1 MFLFFTFLKVFCLS
15 KFYIHNFCE
24 MIYHGVDNVSI
35 VMRMINIKTTRT
47 VKMFYILVAL
57 K

>member
-1 MFLFFTFLKVFCLS
+1 MFLFFTFLKVFFLS
-15 KFYIHNFCE
+15 KFYIHIFCE

-47 VKMFYILVAL
+47 VKMFYI
-57 K
+57 

>member
-35 VMRMINIKTTRT
+35 VSRQHELLKCFIFSSIEIN
-47 VKMFYILVAL
+47 FY
-57 K
+57 